1 MMSLPLKTLLLTSAL
16 AFLGCTSPQAPA
28 PVPGEASR
36 AVVQGGL
43 AERVDRFVSSEAAA
57 GFAGSVLLA
66 KDGEVVLHKG
76 YGPGITA
83 ETPFWVASISKQFTA
98 AAILKLAEQGKLS
111 VDDPIT
117 KYFAEV
123 PEDKRGITIH
133 QLLTHTAGLPQKYA
147 ADGITDRKEA
157 VRALLAQPLKFTP
170 GQGFTYSNDDYNL
183 LAILVETVS
192 GEPFETF
199 LERHLFAPAG
209 LRQTGFWGGP
219 GHESVAV
226 IPGEVSEE
234 SRRPNW
240 GFRGATGIYSTTG
253 DLYRWHRALQE
264 NRVLSEESRRKLLAP
279 HVALGETEHAAYGW
293 FLTSGPHDSVWT
305 RGTEGFGHNAIV
317 MTYPDE
323 NLVLVA
329 ASNAGEREGVSRTRK
344 LAADLAGLLFDAG
357 P

>member
-1 MMSLPLKTLLLTSAL
+1 VSRSCFGFFAVLLSL
-16 AFLGCTSPQAPA
+16 FGCASPQVPAPA
-28 PVPGEASR
+28 PG
-36 AVVQGGL
+36 GGL
-43 AERVDRFVSSEAAA
+43 AERVDRFVLNETAS

-66 KDGEVVLHKG
+66 KNGEVILHKG
-76 YGPGITA
+76 YGPGIA
-83 ETPFWVASISKQFTA
+83 PETSFWVASISKQFTA

-117 KYFAEV
+117 KYFEEV

-133 QLLTHTAGLPQKYA
+133 QLLTHTSGFQQKYA

-157 VRALLAQPLKFTP
+157 ARALLAQPLKSPP
-170 GQGFTYSNDDYNL
+170 GQGFSYSNDAYNL
-183 LAILVETVS
+183 LAILVEAVS

-219 GHESVAV
+219 GHEKVAV
-226 IPGEVSEE
+226 IPGEVPES

-253 DLYRWHRALQE
+253 DLYRWYRALQE
-264 NRVLSEESRRKLLAP
+264 NRVLSEESRKKLLAP
-279 HVALGETEHAAYGW
+279 HVALGGTEHAAYGW
-293 FLTSGPHDSVWT
+293 FLTSAPRSSVWT
-305 RGTEGFGHNAIV
+305 RGTESFGHNAIV
-317 MTYPDE
+317 MAYPDE

-329 ASNAGEREGVSRTRK
+329 ASNAGERERVSRTRK
-344 LAADLAGLLFDAG
+344 LAADLAELLFDA